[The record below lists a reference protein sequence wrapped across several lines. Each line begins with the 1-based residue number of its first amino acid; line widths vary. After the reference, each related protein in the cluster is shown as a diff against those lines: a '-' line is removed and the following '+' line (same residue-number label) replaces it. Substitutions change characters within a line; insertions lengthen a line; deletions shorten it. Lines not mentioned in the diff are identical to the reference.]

1 MTNIRTLD
9 IPKRKTNVWT
19 KVKEFFKKY
28 WGYFVAFVGGIISV
42 LFLNR
47 KRNART
53 QSDIEELR
61 NKLSEYTEL
70 VRETRRANSEL
81 ATELERYNNNF
92 RLLED
97 KLARSGE
104 EANYIESVNREIG
117 EQCKELGS
125 SIEQLRKF
133 IEQNGAT
140 S

>member
-1 MTNIRTLD
+1 M
-9 IPKRKTNVWT
+9 WT

-28 WGYFVAFVGGIISV
+28 WGYFIAFVGGIISV
-42 LFLNR
+42 LFLDR
-47 KRNART
+47 KRNARA

-97 KLARSGE
+97 KLARSE
-104 EANYIESVNREIG
+104 EGANDIESVNREIG
-117 EQCKELGS
+117 EQCTELGN

>member
-1 MTNIRTLD
+1 M
-9 IPKRKTNVWT
+9 WT

-28 WGYFVAFVGGIISV
+28 WGYFIAFVGGIISV
-42 LFLNR
+42 LFLDR
-47 KRNART
+47 KRNARA

-97 KLARSGE
+97 KLARSEE
-104 EANYIESVNREIG
+104 EANDIESVNREIG
-117 EQCKELGS
+117 EQCTELGN